1 MVSVSL
7 VFWGKYISCQPNHS
21 TFVYYHPLLET
32 KTKTKKNKKNKKQKK
47 TKNKKQKTKI
57 ASITL
62 KPITV
67 LDTTTYHNFGLVY
80 FCWLRG

>member
-32 KTKTKKNKKNKKQKK
+32 KTKKQK
-47 TKNKKQKTKI
+47 KNKKQKTKI

-67 LDTTTYHNFGLVY
+67 LDTTPYP
-80 FCWLRG
+80 